1 MSRAKIDVSNFQ
13 LAFSVAPET
22 TAKARGSDYT
32 YHFDGF
38 HQWDP
43 HDLAILDSDHIRRSL
58 GSRFEQRIDGF
69 NTLQSRLV
77 HAKNVIL

>member
-1 MSRAKIDVSNFQ
+1 MSRAKIDVSYFY
-13 LAFSVAPET
+13 LAFLVAPKITVESW
-22 TAKARGSDYT
+22 GSDYT

-43 HDLAILDSDHIRRSL
+43 HDLAILNSDHIRRSL
-58 GSRFEQRIDGF
+58 GRRFEQSIDGF
-69 NTLQSRLV
+69 NTLQSRLI